1 MANVYEVRLKAAA
14 LENLKAAREEVRR
27 QIGSS
32 QVGERLENLSPAQA
46 GELANALLE
55 LLDRVDSIVTRAKAL
70 D

>member
-27 QIGSS
+27 LIGSS
-32 QVGERLENLSPAQA
+32 QVGERLENLAPARA

-55 LLDRVDSIVTRAKAL
+55 LLDRVDSVVTRAKAA

>member
-27 QIGSS
+27 LIGSS
-32 QVGERLENLSPAQA
+32 QVGERLENLAPAQA

-55 LLDRVDSIVTRAKAL
+55 LLDRVDSVVTRAKAA